1 MSHEELTYTTL
12 EKSPLC
18 TINPYNQDTNTPTD
32 GMIVK
37 LEFDER
43 DKDWSHGQNNLQHS
57 KQESPS
63 ENCMSNELAP
73 AAQNNTVHGE
83 PHQSSSNNLIAY
95 NQQFIN
101 SRENTLS
108 PAASALCGLY
118 PYVGLVNKIQQKSE
132 ICKVCGDKASGLHY
146 GVMSCEGCK
155 GFFRRMKSRKTDYEC
170 RKVKSCEI
178 SRENRICQ
186 YCRYQKCIQVGMT
199 RDTLHV
205 ARRQRYVASK
215 KLLPAADLEFLE
227 KANKIVVLHMN
238 TCNYKTE
245 KMKKLAKKEIGLAFG
260 TDDRLNRLSAWKFY
274 LPFMDKEIQ
283 NAICFVRDLPEMEFI
298 SSVEKTAILKN
309 NIFGIYLIRIIR
321 SLSIDGMILQDGRFI
336 NIEILRLLFGDVAT
350 EMTALGD
357 YCSRSEADDSAYGLL
372 AALVL
377 VQQLPL
383 DYQNELSLET
393 VTGMVETQEYIRIS
407 MQKNMQFRKNKEIT
421 LKQLNNVLVG
431 VNNINKMLEKSFLE
445 FLRTAA
451 KQGDLDLPVVFQ
463 EALKL
468 NSETENIPELYQS

>member
-37 LEFDER
+37 LEFDEP
-43 DKDWSHGQNNLQHS
+43 DEKWSHNPSNLQYI

-83 PHQSSSNNLIAY
+83 PHQSYLNSVIIY
-95 NQQFIN
+95 KQQFAN
-101 SRENTLS
+101 SRENTS
-108 PAASALCGLY
+108 YPAASALCGPY

-155 GFFRRMKSRKTDYEC
+155 GFFRRMKSRETDYEC
-170 RKVKSCEI
+170 RRVKSCEI

-186 YCRYQKCIQVGMT
+186 YCRYQKCLQVGMT

-245 KMKKLAKKEIGLAFG
+245 TVKKLAKKEIGLAFG
-260 TDDRLNRLSAWKFY
+260 TDDRKFKMQSV
-274 LPFMDKEIQ
+274 LFEIFQ
-283 NAICFVRDLPEMEFI
+283 KWDSFQV
-298 SSVEKTAILKN
+298 LKKLQFLK
-309 NIFGIYLIRIIR
+309 ITFFGIYLIRIIR

-336 NIEILRLLFGDVAT
+336 NMKILRLLLGDVAT

-393 VTGMVETQEYIRIS
+393 VTGMVETQEYLRIS

-468 NSETENIPELYQS
+468 NSETENIPELDQS